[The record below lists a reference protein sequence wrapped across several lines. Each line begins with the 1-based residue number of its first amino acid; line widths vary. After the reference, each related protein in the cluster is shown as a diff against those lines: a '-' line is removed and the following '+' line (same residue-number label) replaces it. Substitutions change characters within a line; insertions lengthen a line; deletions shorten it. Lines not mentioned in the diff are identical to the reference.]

1 MGEELPWLPRRGKP
15 RNHGHESITAP
26 HKPKN
31 PMAPLGLTVPTEPH
45 RKATGAGRNSPRS
58 FGIKSM
64 KHFLARDSFQHQAVT
79 AVANYPARTC
89 ACLLCAC
96 KGGEVW

>member
-1 MGEELPWLPRRGKP
+1 MGEELCWLPCHGKP
-15 RNHGHESITAP
+15 RSHGHESSAAP

-31 PMAPLGLTVPTEPH
+31 PRALLGPTVPTEPH
-45 RKATGAGRNSPRS
+45 RKATGAGRSSPRS

-64 KHFLARDSFQHQAVT
+64 KCFLAGDSFQHQASTV
-79 AVANYPARTC
+79 VANDPARTC

-96 KGGEVW
+96 KGGEAW